1 MSTEPQNPM
10 AGSDSVIL
18 VEKVTA
24 ELRRSDLYDLC
35 DAAEAAIIDGGGFGW
50 VTPPDR
56 DVMERYWRGVMAV
69 PERALFIGRLDG
81 VIAGSVQM
89 VRPTRNNEAQAFAC
103 TLTTSFVAPW
113 ARGHGMARKLTQAVI
128 DEATR
133 LGFGILNL
141 DVRETQRAA
150 ITLYDHMGF
159 TRWGTHPHYARAKG
173 RTIAGH
179 FYFKVLDRPEDG
191 AEEAVTEP
199 TP

>member
-1 MSTEPQNPM
+1 MSTEHQNPL
-10 AGSDSVIL
+10 AGSDSVVT
-18 VEKVTA
+18 VEKVT
-24 ELRRSDLYDLC
+24 ELKRSDLYDLC

-56 DVMERYWRGVMAV
+56 EVMERYWKGVMAV
-69 PERALFIGRLDG
+69 PERILIVGRLDG
-81 VIAGSVQM
+81 VIAGSAQL

-103 TLTTSFVAPW
+103 NLTTSFVAPW
-113 ARGHGMARKLTQAVI
+113 ARGHGMARKLTQAI
-128 DEATR
+128 IEEATA

-179 FYFKVLDRPEDG
+179 FYYKVLERPED
-191 AEEAVTEP
+191 ETEP
-199 TP
+199 HA

>member
-1 MSTEPQNPM
+1 MTTQHQNPL
-10 AGSDSVIL
+10 AGSDSVVT
-18 VEKVTA
+18 VEKVT
-24 ELRRSDLYDLC
+24 ELKRSDLYDLC

-56 DVMERYWRGVMAV
+56 EVMERYWKGVMAV
-69 PERALFIGRLDG
+69 PERTLVVGRLDG
-81 VIAGSVQM
+81 VIAGSAQL

-103 TLTTSFVAPW
+103 NLTTSFVAPW
-113 ARGHGMARKLTQAVI
+113 ARGHGMARKLTQAII
-128 DEATR
+128 DEATA

-179 FYFKVLDRPEDG
+179 FYYKVLERPED
-191 AEEAVTEP
+191 ETEP
-199 TP
+199 QA

>member
-1 MSTEPQNPM
+1 MTTQHQNPL
-10 AGSDSVIL
+10 AGSDSVVT
-18 VEKVTA
+18 VEKVT
-24 ELRRSDLYDLC
+24 ELKRSDLYDLC

-56 DVMERYWRGVMAV
+56 EVMERYWKGVMAV
-69 PERALFIGRLDG
+69 PERTLVVGRLDG
-81 VIAGSVQM
+81 IIAGSAQL

-103 TLTTSFVAPW
+103 NLTTSFVAPW
-113 ARGHGMARKLTQAVI
+113 ARGHGMARKLTQAII
-128 DEATR
+128 DEATA

-179 FYFKVLDRPEDG
+179 FYYKVLERPED
-191 AEEAVTEP
+191 ETEP
-199 TP
+199 HA

>member
-1 MSTEPQNPM
+1 MSTQHQNPL
-10 AGSDSVIL
+10 AGSDSVVT
-18 VEKVTA
+18 VEKVT
-24 ELRRSDLYDLC
+24 ELKRSDLYDLC

-56 DVMERYWRGVMAV
+56 EVMERYWKGVMAV
-69 PERALFIGRLDG
+69 PERTLVVGRLDG
-81 VIAGSVQM
+81 VIAGSAQL

-103 TLTTSFVAPW
+103 NLTTSFVAPW
-113 ARGHGMARKLTQAVI
+113 ARGHGMARKLTQAII
-128 DEATR
+128 DEATN

-179 FYFKVLDRPEDG
+179 FYYKVLERPE
-191 AEEAVTEP
+191 EETEP
-199 TP
+199 QA

>member
-1 MSTEPQNPM
+1 MTGEHQNPL
-10 AGSDSVIL
+10 AGSDSVVT
-18 VEKVTA
+18 VEKVT
-24 ELRRSDLYDLC
+24 ELKRSDLYDLC
-35 DAAEAAIIDGGGFGW
+35 DATEAAIIDGGGFGW
-50 VTPPDR
+50 VSPPDR
-56 DVMERYWRGVMAV
+56 EVMERYWKGVMAV
-69 PERALFIGRLDG
+69 PERTLIVGRLDG
-81 VIAGSVQM
+81 VIAGSAQL

-103 TLTTSFVAPW
+103 NLTTSFVAPW
-113 ARGHGMARKLTQAVI
+113 ARGHGMARRLTQAVI

-179 FYFKVLDRPEDG
+179 FYYKVLERPE
-191 AEEAVTEP
+191 EETEP
-199 TP
+199 QA

>member
-1 MSTEPQNPM
+1 MSMEHQNPL
-10 AGSDSVIL
+10 AGTDSIVT
-18 VEKVTA
+18 VEKVT
-24 ELRRSDLYDLC
+24 ELKRSDLYDLC

-56 DVMERYWRGVMAV
+56 EVMERYWKGVMAV
-69 PERALFIGRLDG
+69 PERTLVVGRLDG
-81 VIAGSVQM
+81 VIAGSAQL

-103 TLTTSFVAPW
+103 NLTTSFVAPW
-113 ARGHGMARKLTQAVI
+113 ARGHGMARRLTQAII
-128 DEATR
+128 DEATA

-173 RTIAGH
+173 RTIAGQ
-179 FYFKVLDRPEDG
+179 FYYKVLERPED
-191 AEEAVTEP
+191 ETEP
-199 TP
+199 QA

>member
-1 MSTEPQNPM
+1 MSAEHQNPL
-10 AGSDSVIL
+10 AGSDSIVT
-18 VEKVTA
+18 VEKVT
-24 ELRRSDLYDLC
+24 ELKRSDLYDLC

-56 DVMERYWRGVMAV
+56 EVMERYWKGVMAV
-69 PERALFIGRLDG
+69 PERTLVVGRLDG
-81 VIAGSVQM
+81 VIAGSAQL

-103 TLTTSFVAPW
+103 NLTTSFVAPW
-113 ARGHGMARKLTQAVI
+113 ARGHGMARRLTQAII
-128 DEATR
+128 DEAAR

-159 TRWGTHPHYARAKG
+159 TRWGTHPHYARARG

-179 FYFKVLDRPEDG
+179 FYYKVLERPED
-191 AEEAVTEP
+191 ETEP
-199 TP
+199 QA

>member
-1 MSTEPQNPM
+1 MSAEHQNQL
-10 AGSDSVIL
+10 AGSDSIVT
-18 VEKVTA
+18 VEKVT
-24 ELRRSDLYDLC
+24 ELKRSDLYDLC

-56 DVMERYWRGVMAV
+56 EVMERYWKGVTAV
-69 PERALFIGRLDG
+69 PERTLVVGRLDG
-81 VIAGSVQM
+81 VIAGSAQL

-103 TLTTSFVAPW
+103 NLTTSFVAPW
-113 ARGHGMARKLTQAVI
+113 ARGHGMARRLTQAII
-128 DEATR
+128 DEATA

-179 FYFKVLDRPEDG
+179 FYYKVLERPED
-191 AEEAVTEP
+191 ETEP
-199 TP
+199 QA

>member
-1 MSTEPQNPM
+1 MSEQHKNPL
-10 AGSDSVIL
+10 AGSDSIVTI
-18 VEKVTA
+18 EKVA
-24 ELRRSDLYDLC
+24 ELKRSDLYDLC
-35 DAAEAAIIDGGGFGW
+35 DATDAAIIDGGGFGW

-56 DVMERYWRGVMAV
+56 EVMERYWKGVMAV
-69 PERALFIGRLDG
+69 PERVLFAGRLDG
-81 VIAGSVQM
+81 VIAGSAQLI
-89 VRPTRNNEAQAFAC
+89 RPTRNNEAQAFAC
-103 TLTTSFVAPW
+103 NLTTSFVAPW

-179 FYFKVLDRPEDG
+179 FYYKVLERPE
-191 AEEAVTEP
+191 EETEP
-199 TP
+199 QA

>member
-1 MSTEPQNPM
+1 MSTQHQNPL
-10 AGSDSVIL
+10 AGSDSVVT
-18 VEKVTA
+18 VEKVT
-24 ELRRSDLYDLC
+24 ELKRSDLYDLC

-56 DVMERYWRGVMAV
+56 EVMERYWKGVMAV
-69 PERALFIGRLDG
+69 PERTLVVGRLDG
-81 VIAGSVQM
+81 VIAGSAQL

-103 TLTTSFVAPW
+103 NLTTSFVAPW
-113 ARGHGMARKLTQAVI
+113 ARGHGMARMLTQAII
-128 DEATR
+128 DEAAR

-179 FYFKVLDRPEDG
+179 FYYKVLERPE
-191 AEEAVTEP
+191 EETEP
-199 TP
+199 QA

>member
-1 MSTEPQNPM
+1 MSTQHQNPL
-10 AGSDSVIL
+10 AGSDSIVT
-18 VEKVTA
+18 VEKVT
-24 ELRRSDLYDLC
+24 ELKRSDLYDLC

-56 DVMERYWRGVMAV
+56 EVMERYWKGVMAV
-69 PERALFIGRLDG
+69 PERTLVVGRLDG
-81 VIAGSVQM
+81 VIAGSAQL

-103 TLTTSFVAPW
+103 NLTTSFVAPW
-113 ARGHGMARKLTQAVI
+113 ARGHGMARRLTQAII
-128 DEATR
+128 DEATA

-179 FYFKVLDRPEDG
+179 FYYKVLERPED
-191 AEEAVTEP
+191 ETEP
-199 TP
+199 QA

>member
-1 MSTEPQNPM
+1 MSVGHQNPL
-10 AGSDSVIL
+10 AGSDSVVT
-18 VEKVTA
+18 VEKVT
-24 ELRRSDLYDLC
+24 ELKRSDLYDLC

-56 DVMERYWRGVMAV
+56 EVMERYWKGVMAV
-69 PERALFIGRLDG
+69 PERTLVVGRLDG
-81 VIAGSVQM
+81 VIAGSAQL

-103 TLTTSFVAPW
+103 NLTTSFVAPW
-113 ARGHGMARKLTQAVI
+113 ARGHGMARRLTQAII
-128 DEATR
+128 DEATA

-159 TRWGTHPHYARAKG
+159 TRWGTHPHYARTKG

-179 FYFKVLDRPEDG
+179 FYYKVLERPDE
-191 AEEAVTEP
+191 TEP
-199 TP
+199 QA